1 MPSQITVNAAII
13 DTEPSSPNADHS
25 TSTMSRNPNN
35 SSESKDPIGKQEN
48 NATSITQTQPPSSP
62 ATPGPSIDETTN
74 QNSPEVLDLSNLSSE
89 TPPSQSANSPSTPG
103 TSLTQSAD
111 KDLKDLAKY
120 LSSPLKP
127 LEESDSPQKE
137 VEKAQEK
144 DSLTVKKGKS
154 KDGATAQETIDL
166 IPCDGDGGQLAQEA
180 VKGEFR
186 RTTQYNL
193 RKINKNKAKKEPS
206 PGGGDD
212 DDDGG
217 DGSDDDNDS
226 GLSSNDDDS
235 SNENEDDSAY
245 IESPPKKKKKQRKV
259 KKSKSTDDEREKA
272 ESYEKIRKRIDGDW
286 NNFLPT
292 VKGNSHIQWL
302 LD

>member
-25 TSTMSRNPNN
+25 TSTMSRNPDN

-48 NATSITQTQPPSSP
+48 NATSITQTQLPTSP
-62 ATPGPSIDETTN
+62 ATPRSSIDETTN
-74 QNSPEVLDLSNLSSE
+74 QKSPEVLDLSNLSTE
-89 TPPSQSANSPSTPG
+89 TPPSQSANYPSTPG

-120 LSSPLKP
+120 LSSPLKAH
-127 LEESDSPQKE
+127 EESDSPQKE

-166 IPCDGDGGQLAQEA
+166 TPCDGDGGQLAQEA
-180 VKGEFR
+180 VKGEFP
-186 RTTQYNL
+186 RTTKYNL
-193 RKINKNKAKKEPS
+193 RNIDKNKAKKEPS

-245 IESPPKKKKKQRKV
+245 VDDQPKKKKQRKV
-259 KKSKSTDDEREKA
+259 KTSKSTDDEVEV
-272 ESYEKIRKRIDGDW
+272 ICIP
-286 NNFLPT
+286 L
-292 VKGNSHIQWL
+292 
-302 LD
+302 